1 MLRRPWLRF
10 QSHKC
15 NALSMAATLRFSV
28 FVALV
33 LILSIIAATYNSQD
47 TLFPPSSKFM
57 NFLSSNQAALTGI
70 GGCGVDEAIDCGDPE
85 VFQLLMSAAFE
96 RLKDV
101 DFYRFGKPVEGDNC
115 SCCHMA
121 WRFRHREGGFDEDNR
136 NFRVLR
142 FGNGTLGVVGIGD
155 FHSGGNVKKRMVERV
170 EIGEIVNGD
179 RLMEEPFSR
188 GKYLVYAGGD
198 GDRCHGMGYYSW
210 KFMCAL
216 GEAEFLNRTLV
227 VDMNVCLSKIY
238 TSSGTDED
246 KDFRFYYDFE
256 MLKVLSSVVD
266 QAEFWPDWNE
276 WSKRDGLKVRV
287 VEGSKVTPGKLAE
300 RNESLIVRRFGE
312 ADDFWWR
319 VCEGESG
326 GVIQQPWH
334 KLMPSRQL
342 WSVAAAITSRM
353 AWDYDGV
360 RVERREKAKKKELWP
375 NLDND
380 TSPEGVMAAL
390 RGRGVED
397 GRRVYVATD
406 EGNASFF
413 DVLKERYE
421 VQFLDDHRDLW
432 DGGSDWYYDMRKM
445 NNGSAL
451 EFDGYMRE
459 RVDDGVFKMGKTRIE
474 TFNDLTKDCKYGVNR
489 C

>member
-1 MLRRPWLRF
+1 
-10 QSHKC
+10 
-15 NALSMAATLRFSV
+15 MAATLRFSV

-33 LILSIIAATYNSQD
+33 VILSIIAAIYNSD
-47 TLFPPSSKFM
+47 DILLPPSSKFT
-57 NFLSSNQAALTGI
+57 NFPSSNQTALAGI
-70 GGCGVDEAIDCGDPE
+70 GRCGMDEAIDCGDPE

-96 RLKDV
+96 RFKDV

-121 WRFRHREGGFDEDNR
+121 WRFRRREGGFDEDNR

-142 FGNGTLGVVGIGD
+142 FGDGKLGMVGIGD
-155 FHSGGNVKKRMVERV
+155 FHSGGNVEKGMVERA
-170 EIGEIVNGD
+170 EIGVIVDGD

-188 GKYLVYAGGD
+188 GKYLMYAGG
-198 GDRCHGMGYYSW
+198 GDRCHDMGYYSW
-210 KFMCAL
+210 KFVCAL

-238 TSSGTDED
+238 TSSGMDEER
-246 KDFRFYYDFE
+246 DFRFYYDFE
-256 MLKVLSSVVD
+256 MLKVMSSVVD
-266 QAEFWPDWNE
+266 QAVFWTDWNE
-276 WSKRDGLKVRV
+276 WSERDGLKVRV
-287 VEGSKVTPGKLAE
+287 VEGSKATPGKLAE
-300 RNESLIVRRFGE
+300 WNESLIVRRFGE

-334 KLMPSRQL
+334 KLMSSRQL
-342 WSVAAAITSRM
+342 WSVASAITSRM
-353 AWDYDGV
+353 AWEYDGV
-360 RVERREKAKKKELWP
+360 RVERRGKAKIKEAWP

-380 TSPEGVMAAL
+380 TSPEAVMAAL
-390 RGRGVED
+390 RGKGVED
-397 GRRVYVATD
+397 GRRVYVALD

-413 DVLKERYE
+413 DVLKEKYE
-421 VQFLDDHRDLW
+421 VQSLDDHRDLW
-432 DGGSDWYYDMRKM
+432 DGDSDWYHDMRKM
-445 NNGSAL
+445 NNGSDV
-451 EFDGYMRE
+451 EFDGYMGE

-474 TFNDLTKDCKYGVNR
+474 TFNDLTEDCRYGVNR